1 MLGRGKR
8 SGLGPAQPSPAH
20 PARLPAVHSDG
31 VVACLLLLLLHSCDE
46 VDHALALDW
55 HSDLGPAMEVEL
67 PDCAGCL
74 LLAARG
80 L

>member
-1 MLGRGKR
+1 MHG
-8 SGLGPAQPSPAH
+8 
-20 PARLPAVHSDG
+20 DG

-46 VDHALALDW
+46 VDHALAFDW
-55 HSDLGPAMEVEL
+55 HSDLRPAMEVEL